1 MGNGYR
7 LLNRDYLNCSC
18 HCVQMVKFH
27 FLKHIVCSFF
37 LFFSFISFPTRH
49 KHALSAE
56 PYRHQQGLFRWEIIF
71 STPLDSCFAPCW
83 SSSVG
88 DDSSSSIDISAASR
102 LCTTAWERITKS
114 ENIIIVGEIHA
125 IIEYST
131 MTGVGL
137 YQIPIMW
144 KYVIIV
150 ESTR

>member
-1 MGNGYR
+1 MILHLKALFEYALWPAVFDGTVRYGTGTIKGNTTP
-7 LLNRDYLNCSC
+7 S
-18 HCVQMVKFH
+18 
-27 FLKHIVCSFF
+27 
-37 LFFSFISFPTRH
+37 T
-49 KHALSAE
+49 ALS
-56 PYRHQQGLFRWEIIF
+56 
-71 STPLDSCFAPCW
+71 
-83 SSSVG
+83 
-88 DDSSSSIDISAASR
+88 SSSSIDISAASR
-102 LCTTAWERITKS
+102 LCTTAWERITKN